1 MTQSSREN
9 DEGHGHDHD
18 SAASDPFEEQS
29 DLEDSSCSNLSQAE
43 NKDPLEVAHDYI
55 QNYYEQNYDT

>member
-18 SAASDPFEEQS
+18 SAASDAFMEQS
-29 DLEDSSCSNLSQAE
+29 DLEDSSCSNLS
-43 NKDPLEVAHDYI
+43 
-55 QNYYEQNYDT
+55 